1 MKKEP
6 KFLSIMRISAFL
18 LFLCVFSSFAAK
30 TSSQNAKVNINGSN
44 LTIGNLIDQ
53 IEKQTDYL
61 FVYSKNEVNINEA
74 ISVKTGKKA
83 VSQYL
88 KEVFD
93 GSNVRYAFENDYIIL
108 TKNAMLPVVQQGKK
122 VSGVVTD
129 QSGEPII
136 GANVMVKG
144 STNGTVTDIDG
155 NYSLDVTSGTTLLVS
170 YIGYL
175 TRELPLGN
183 QALINVILTED
194 TQALDEVVVVG
205 YGTQKKVTLT
215 GAVSA
220 IKSDDIITT
229 KNENAQNMLT
239 GKVPGVR
246 VVQKSSEPGSFNN
259 TFDIRGMGNPLIIID
274 GVPRDNMS
282 RLDANDIESLSVLK
296 DASAAIYG
304 VRAANGVVLI
314 TTKKGK
320 EGSLEL
326 EYSGNVGWQN
336 PTGSPKSA
344 SAADWMVLKN
354 EKAMHN
360 LEGGVRPYTQ
370 EQIDAYRN
378 GDMQG
383 TDWWDACMRT
393 LAPQTQ
399 HTLNATG
406 GNEKINFYIS
416 TGYLYQE
423 SFLKS
428 KSLDYDR
435 FNVRSNITSKLTD
448 RLTVSL
454 NMSGIMDEKNQ
465 PYQNSDWIIRA
476 FQRAPATQPIYANN
490 NPEYLMNGWI
500 EGDNPVAMMDADQVG
515 YKKYNNKWFQTSAD
529 ATYDVPYI
537 DGLKAKVM
545 FSYDY
550 QIADNSL
557 YEKSYNQYT
566 YDEASDTYMVNPRVG
581 TSKFRREHYTK
592 EALLYQVALN
602 YNRTFDEKHN
612 VSGLVLLEGSKR
624 NGDNFFAQREL
635 SLALDQLFAGNSEN
649 QEANMSTGYD
659 VDDPAK
665 RDLYKEANLG
675 LVGKFGYD
683 YMSKYLAEFSFR
695 YDGSSKFGTGGQ
707 WGFFP
712 SASVGWRISEE
723 NFWKESKLSFVSNA
737 KLRAS
742 YGKMGDD
749 RASNYQFVNGY
760 LYPGNGF
767 DGQGS
772 SGTVFD
778 GTFVSGAQNK
788 GITNPYITWYI
799 SKTLNLGI
807 DLEAWNGLLGIS
819 ADYFTR
825 DRTGLLATRNL
836 SLPGVVGADLPQENL
851 NGDFTQGV
859 ELELSHRNRVGEV
872 GYNLKG
878 IFSFT
883 RTKTTYQERGRAGNS
898 YENWRN
904 NGNDRYND
912 IKWGRGDGGR
922 YGSYDQI
929 LNSPIYADKNVLP
942 GDYIY
947 LDWDGD
953 GQITDHDVHPIG
965 YSGRPMINFSLNVG
979 ADYKG
984 FDLNLL
990 FQGAGMSYVRYIE
1003 QLREPMWG
1011 NDLSNALDYFMDRWH
1026 PADPTANPYDPS
1038 TSWIS
1043 GKYGYTGSIADE
1055 NSRFNFHNASYLR
1068 LKSAEIGYTMP
1079 QRWISKVGIKNLRL
1093 YVNAYNLFTIKGVE
1107 IDPEH
1112 PEDSYG
1118 NMYPLNRT
1126 FSVGANVKF

>member
-155 NYSLDVTSGTTLLVS
+155 NYSLDVTTGSTLSIS

-175 TRELPLGN
+175 TKELPLGN
-183 QALINVILTED
+183 QSVINVILTED

-490 NPEYLMNGWI
+490 NPEYLMIW
-500 EGDNPVAMMDADQVG
+500 MD
-515 YKKYNNKWFQTSAD
+515 
-529 ATYDVPYI
+529 
-537 DGLKAKVM
+537 
-545 FSYDY
+545 
-550 QIADNSL
+550 
-557 YEKSYNQYT
+557 
-566 YDEASDTYMVNPRVG
+566 
-581 TSKFRREHYTK
+581 
-592 EALLYQVALN
+592 
-602 YNRTFDEKHN
+602 
-612 VSGLVLLEGSKR
+612 
-624 NGDNFFAQREL
+624 
-635 SLALDQLFAGNSEN
+635 
-649 QEANMSTGYD
+649 
-659 VDDPAK
+659 
-665 RDLYKEANLG
+665 
-675 LVGKFGYD
+675 
-683 YMSKYLAEFSFR
+683 
-695 YDGSSKFGTGGQ
+695 
-707 WGFFP
+707 
-712 SASVGWRISEE
+712 
-723 NFWKESKLSFVSNA
+723 
-737 KLRAS
+737 
-742 YGKMGDD
+742 
-749 RASNYQFVNGY
+749 
-760 LYPGNGF
+760 
-767 DGQGS
+767 
-772 SGTVFD
+772 
-778 GTFVSGAQNK
+778 
-788 GITNPYITWYI
+788 
-799 SKTLNLGI
+799 
-807 DLEAWNGLLGIS
+807 
-819 ADYFTR
+819 
-825 DRTGLLATRNL
+825 
-836 SLPGVVGADLPQENL
+836 
-851 NGDFTQGV
+851 
-859 ELELSHRNRVGEV
+859 
-872 GYNLKG
+872 
-878 IFSFT
+878 
-883 RTKTTYQERGRAGNS
+883 
-898 YENWRN
+898 
-904 NGNDRYND
+904 
-912 IKWGRGDGGR
+912 
-922 YGSYDQI
+922 
-929 LNSPIYADKNVLP
+929 
-942 GDYIY
+942 
-947 LDWDGD
+947 
-953 GQITDHDVHPIG
+953 
-965 YSGRPMINFSLNVG
+965 
-979 ADYKG
+979 
-984 FDLNLL
+984 
-990 FQGAGMSYVRYIE
+990 
-1003 QLREPMWG
+1003 
-1011 NDLSNALDYFMDRWH
+1011 
-1026 PADPTANPYDPS
+1026 
-1038 TSWIS
+1038 
-1043 GKYGYTGSIADE
+1043 
-1055 NSRFNFHNASYLR
+1055 
-1068 LKSAEIGYTMP
+1068 
-1079 QRWISKVGIKNLRL
+1079 
-1093 YVNAYNLFTIKGVE
+1093 
-1107 IDPEH
+1107 
-1112 PEDSYG
+1112 
-1118 NMYPLNRT
+1118 
-1126 FSVGANVKF
+1126 